1 MKVSNI
7 NCEPKYHYRYYPCFQ
22 AYECTFAMIK
32 PDAFERHLDD
42 KIMKAFKE
50 AGLTIVKFVEGILK
64 REKFEKLYQQ
74 YKHKDFFE
82 ARMKYLTSGKVRALI
97 IEGDDAVAKALKVKK
112 EIRSEFAPNDIMHNL
127 IHSSDSVDDAK
138 RESGIFFEVVA

>member
-22 AYECTFAMIK
+22 AQRTFAMLK
-32 PDAFERHLDD
+32 PDAFDRRLVD

-50 AGLTIVKFVEGILK
+50 AGLTIVKFVEGIQK
-64 REKFEKLYQQ
+64 REKFEQLYQQ
-74 YKHKDFFE
+74 YKNKDFFE
-82 ARMKYLTSGKVRALI
+82 ARMEYLTSGKVRALI

-127 IHSSDSVDDAK
+127 IHSSDTVDDAK